1 MKKHI
6 LTLTLL
12 IFANICIGQIKAV
25 TEKGDTIFVFENGTW
40 KNELVKKFSTIE
52 SISAKANV
60 KVDDFSG
67 DKSISTEIWSSFGVN
82 STKARLSGN
91 ASYYKDGI
99 YSISLTISS
108 NLGCMSQQRSTLK
121 VKLSNGEVVEFIQV
135 SKTDCGSTVVAS
147 FIPIMESEIK
157 NENLKLL
164 IEENVELL
172 KEYDWVSMR
181 IQGTE
186 YYTDITP
193 RKTKKIEK
201 PEQFFRQ
208 HLTAISNEL

>member
-1 MKKHI
+1 MKKQI

-12 IFANICIGQIKAV
+12 IFTTICIGQIKAV
-25 TEKGDTIFVFENGTW
+25 TEKGDTIFVFANGTW
-40 KNELVKKFSTIE
+40 KNELVKKVSTLE
-52 SISAKANV
+52 NISVKANV

-67 DKSISTEIWSSFGVN
+67 DKSISTEMWNFFGVN
-82 STKARLSGN
+82 SSKAKLSGR

-99 YSISLTISS
+99 YSITLNISS
-108 NLGCMSQQRSTLK
+108 DLGCMSQQRSTLK
-121 VKLSNGEVVEFIQV
+121 VKLSNGEVIDFIQV
-135 SKTDCGSTVVAS
+135 SKTDCASYVVAS
-147 FIPIMESEIK
+147 FIPISEAEIK
-157 NENLKLL
+157 NANLKSL
-164 IEENVELL
+164 IKENVELL

-193 RKTKKIEK
+193 RKSKKIEK

-208 HLTAISNEL
+208 HLSAISNEL